1 MLALEDRQRV
11 GRSERETMMNKYLI
25 KTNGTASFNTEGNRF
40 YIQDGFFWFV
50 DELGNCLFAKDAK
63 EISSIEIVK

>member
-1 MLALEDRQRV
+1 
-11 GRSERETMMNKYLI
+11 MMNKYLI